1 MVRANYKNFE
11 KNVFEDTTFLEKFF
25 CNLLSN
31 TKYKLRN
38 RDTHIDCKISLDD
51 SALKDNNCTLEEQAI
66 INLIKENPFIN
77 QEEIAQAIN
86 KSLRTVKTY
95 MITMQEKGFIE
106 RVNGKKKGEWIVKI

>member
-1 MVRANYKNFE
+1 M
-11 KNVFEDTTFLEKFF
+11 
-25 CNLLSN
+25 LSN

-51 SALKDNNCTLEEQAI
+51 SALNDNNCTLEEQAI